1 MNIITGEKIQDLC
14 DYYIGT
20 RDDFNFNPFI
30 RQQYKKQINI
40 DNIDLYNIKT
50 LNISRI
56 FCYTHL
62 INGTLYEKYKDIL
75 FQVLSDI
82 TTQFS
87 LIFHNS
93 DGQFNELNLELFNIK
108 NITNIYS
115 QNINVPIDNSFIINK
130 KLAPV
135 PIGIANS
142 MWEHGNLSIWNII
155 LNDANLSINNKPDN
169 KPDNKPNNIYMNF
182 NINTNFIKR
191 QECLN
196 IMLTYNIPNV
206 PNTDYYNYLK
216 LLSTYKFAICP
227 EGNGI
232 DTHRFW
238 ECLYLKTI
246 PICLKNTVTLYY
258 SKLFPII
265 LLDNWNDLNLDKL
278 NDNFYNSFIWDSI
291 KLEC

>member
-20 RDDFNFNPFI
+20 SYYFNYNPFI
-30 RQQYKKQINI
+30 KQQYKKHINI
-40 DNIDLYNIKT
+40 DNFNLNNIKT

-56 FCYTHL
+56 FCYTYL
-62 INGTLYEKYKDIL
+62 INGPLYEKYKDKL
-75 FQVLSDI
+75 FQLLSNI

-87 LIFHNS
+87 LVFHNS
-93 DGQFNELNLELFNIK
+93 DAEFNEINLELFNIK

-115 QNINVPIDNSFIINK
+115 QNMNVPIDNLFIVNK
-130 KLAPV
+130 KLVPI

-142 MWEHGNLSIWNII
+142 MWGHGNLSIWKLI
-155 LNDANLSINNKPDN
+155 LNKTNLSINT
-169 KPDNKPNNIYMNF
+169 KPNNIYMNF
-182 NINTNFIKR
+182 TVNTNFIKR
-191 QECLN
+191 QLCLN

-265 LLDNWNDLNLDKL
+265 LLDKWDDLNLDTL
-278 NDNFYNSFIWDSI
+278 NDNFYNSFTWTPI

>member
-1 MNIITGEKIQDLC
+1 
-14 DYYIGT
+14 
-20 RDDFNFNPFI
+20 
-30 RQQYKKQINI
+30 
-40 DNIDLYNIKT
+40 
-50 LNISRI
+50 
-56 FCYTHL
+56 
-62 INGTLYEKYKDIL
+62 
-75 FQVLSDI
+75 
-82 TTQFS
+82 
-87 LIFHNS
+87 
-93 DGQFNELNLELFNIK
+93 
-108 NITNIYS
+108 
-115 QNINVPIDNSFIINK
+115 
-130 KLAPV
+130 
-135 PIGIANS
+135 
-142 MWEHGNLSIWNII
+142 MWGHGNLIIWDII
-155 LNDANLSINNKPDN
+155 LNDANLSINNKP
-169 KPDNKPNNIYMNF
+169 NNIYMNF
-182 NINTNFIKR
+182 TINTNFIKR

-265 LLDNWNDLNLDKL
+265 LLDTWNDLNLDKL
-278 NDNFYNSFIWDSI
+278 TDNFYNSFIWAPI